1 MSEAV
6 KQEWFWRK
14 MLYAVATIALTIA
27 AAFGVIQNDQIDN
40 LAAQATPLFG
50 AVVTLIAAV
59 KTNRGSD
66 SPVTEEDLATAQ
78 LTPEAVAQ
86 AVAAH
91 LDQLNPDGKHAAT
104 EAVNTVQAYIDRVRG
119 S

>member
-14 MLYAVATIALTIA
+14 VLYAVATVALTIA
-27 AAFGVIQNDQIDN
+27 AAFGLVKADQIDS
-40 LAAQATPLFG
+40 LVAQITPLFG
-50 AVVTLIAAV
+50 AVVTLIATL

-66 SPVTEEDLATAQ
+66 SPVTEADLTATQ
-78 LTPEAVAQ
+78 VNPEAVAQ

-104 EAVNTVQAYIDRVRG
+104 EAVNSVQAYIDRVRG